1 MAGGKAGV
9 AGSSV
14 VKAKGA
20 TGGSEGEASLLVA
33 NRWGIAE
40 PEGRV
45 VGAGRERRGRRGG

>member
-20 TGGSEGEASLLVA
+20 TGGSEGEASLPVA

-45 VGAGRERRGRRGG
+45 VGAGRERRGRRKG